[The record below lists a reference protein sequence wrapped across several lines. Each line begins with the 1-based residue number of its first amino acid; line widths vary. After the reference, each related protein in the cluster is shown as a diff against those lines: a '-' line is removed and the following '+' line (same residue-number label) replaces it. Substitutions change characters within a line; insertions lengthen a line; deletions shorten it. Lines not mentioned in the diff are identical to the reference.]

1 MTKILG
7 FAGKKQSGK
16 NTCCNFLQMLKFH
29 EYGVCKNASLN
40 EQGQILVSDLFG
52 EKVSGSDWI
61 PLTEDYV
68 DISQLLE
75 SFRPCKIYA
84 FADVLKEFAVDVL
97 GLEYNQVYGTN
108 EEKNSPT
115 HLRWEHMPGIVTEK
129 VFTRRSYYSYEDQV
143 TASITYHEPGP
154 MTGREVLQYFGSDI
168 CRKMY
173 ENIWFDACIRRIR
186 KDNPELALIS
196 DVRFPNEITGVQKE
210 GGIVFGLPRDIVNGQ
225 DTHSSEQVDLS
236 LCDYVLPEG
245 DIHTTTKALYKI
257 IAENN
262 IHPFRSK
269 VN

>member
-61 PLTEDYV
+61 PLTEEYV

-97 GLEYNQVYGTN
+97 GLEHNQVYGTN

-115 HLRWEHMPGIVTEK
+115 HLLWENMPTGNNK
-129 VFTRRSYYSYEDQV
+129 
-143 TASITYHEPGP
+143 GP

-196 DVRFPNEITGVQKE
+196 DVRFSNEIAGVQKE
-210 GGIVFGLPRDIVNGQ
+210 GGIVFGLPRDIVNGK
-225 DTHSSEQVDLS
+225 DTHSSEQVELS

-245 DIHTTTKALYKI
+245 NIDTTTKTLYKI
-257 IAENN
+257 ITENN

-269 VN
+269 VS

>member
-61 PLTEDYV
+61 PITEEYV

-115 HLRWEHMPGIVTEK
+115 HLLWENMPTGNNK
-129 VFTRRSYYSYEDQV
+129 
-143 TASITYHEPGP
+143 GP

-186 KDNPELALIS
+186 KDKPELALIS
-196 DVRFPNEITGVQKE
+196 DVRFPNEIKGVQNE
-210 GGIVFGLPRDIVNGQ
+210 GGVVFGLPRDIVNGK

-236 LCDYVLPEG
+236 LCDYLLPKG
-245 DIHTTTKALYKI
+245 DIDTTTKALYKI
-257 IAENN
+257 IIENS
-262 IHPFRSK
+262 IHPFRAK
-269 VN
+269 VS

>member
-52 EKVSGSDWI
+52 ETVSGLDWI
-61 PLTEDYV
+61 PLTEEYV

-75 SFRPCKIYA
+75 SFHPCKIYA

-108 EEKNSPT
+108 KEKNSPT
-115 HLRWEHMPGIVTEK
+115 HLLWENMPTGNNK
-129 VFTRRSYYSYEDQV
+129 
-143 TASITYHEPGP
+143 GP

-196 DVRFPNEITGVQKE
+196 DVRFSNEIAGVQKE
-210 GGIVFGLPRDIVNGQ
+210 GGIVFGLPRDIVNGK

-236 LCDYVLPEG
+236 LCDYLLPKG
-245 DIHTTTKALYKI
+245 DIDTTTKALYKI
-257 IAENN
+257 IIENS
-262 IHPFRSK
+262 IHPFRAK
-269 VN
+269 VS

>member
-61 PLTEDYV
+61 PITEEYV

-115 HLRWEHMPGIVTEK
+115 HLLWENMPTGNNK
-129 VFTRRSYYSYEDQV
+129 
-143 TASITYHEPGP
+143 GP

-173 ENIWFDACIRRIR
+173 ENIWFDACVRRIR
-186 KDNPELALIS
+186 KDKPELALIS
-196 DVRFPNEITGVQKE
+196 DVRFPNEITGIQKE
-210 GGIVFGLPRDIVNGQ
+210 GGIVFGLPRDIVNGK

-236 LCDYVLPEG
+236 LCDYLLPEG
-245 DIHTTTKALYKI
+245 DIDTTTKALYKI
-257 IAENN
+257 ITENN

-269 VN
+269 VS

>member
-61 PLTEDYV
+61 PLTEEYV

-84 FADVLKEFAVDVL
+84 FADVLKEFSVDVL

-115 HLRWEHMPGIVTEK
+115 HLLWENMPTGNNK
-129 VFTRRSYYSYEDQV
+129 
-143 TASITYHEPGP
+143 GP
-154 MTGREVLQYFGSDI
+154 MTGREILQYFGSDI

-196 DVRFPNEITGVQKE
+196 DVRFSNEIAGVQKE
-210 GGIVFGLPRDIVNGQ
+210 GGIVFGLPRDIVNGK

-245 DIHTTTKALYKI
+245 NIDTTTKTLYKI
-257 IAENN
+257 ITENN

-269 VN
+269 VS

>member
-61 PLTEDYV
+61 PLTEEYV

-84 FADVLKEFAVDVL
+84 FADVLKEFSVDVL

-115 HLRWEHMPGIVTEK
+115 HLLWENMPIGNNK
-129 VFTRRSYYSYEDQV
+129 
-143 TASITYHEPGP
+143 GP

-196 DVRFPNEITGVQKE
+196 DVRFSNEIAGVQKE
-210 GGIVFGLPRDIVNGQ
+210 GGIVFGLPRDIVNGK

-245 DIHTTTKALYKI
+245 NIDTTTKTLYKI
-257 IAENN
+257 IIENN

-269 VN
+269 VS

>member
-52 EKVSGSDWI
+52 ETVSGSDWI
-61 PLTEDYV
+61 PLTEEYV

-75 SFRPCKIYA
+75 SFHPCKIYA

-115 HLRWEHMPGIVTEK
+115 HLLWDNMPTGNNK
-129 VFTRRSYYSYEDQV
+129 
-143 TASITYHEPGP
+143 GP

-173 ENIWFDACIRRIR
+173 EDIWFDACIRRIR

-210 GGIVFGLPRDIVNGQ
+210 GGIVFGLPRDIVNGK

-236 LCDYVLPEG
+236 LCDYILPEG
-245 DIHTTTKALYKI
+245 NIDTTTKALYKI

-269 VN
+269 VD

>member
-52 EKVSGSDWI
+52 ETVSGSDWI
-61 PLTEDYV
+61 PLTEEYV

-84 FADVLKEFAVDVL
+84 FADVLKEFSVDVL

-115 HLRWEHMPGIVTEK
+115 HLLWEDMPTGNNK
-129 VFTRRSYYSYEDQV
+129 
-143 TASITYHEPGP
+143 GP

-196 DVRFPNEITGVQKE
+196 DVRFSNEIKGVQNE
-210 GGIVFGLPRDIVNGQ
+210 GGVVFGLPRDIVNGK

-236 LCDYVLPEG
+236 LCDYLLPEG
-245 DIHTTTKALYKI
+245 DIDTTTKSLYKI
-257 IAENN
+257 ITENR
-262 IHPFRSK
+262 IHPFRAK
-269 VN
+269 VS

>member
-52 EKVSGSDWI
+52 ETVSGSDWI
-61 PLTEDYV
+61 PLTEEDV

-75 SFRPCKIYA
+75 SFHPCKIYA

-115 HLRWEHMPGIVTEK
+115 HLRWENMPGVVVEK
-129 VFTRRSYYSYEDQV
+129 VFTRRSYYSYEDE
-143 TASITYHEPGP
+143 ITGITCHQPGP

-196 DVRFPNEITGVQKE
+196 DVRFPNEIRGVQNE
-210 GGIVFGLPRDIVNGQ
+210 GGIVFGLPRDLFN
-225 DTHSSEQVDLS
+225 DSHKSEQVDLS
-236 LCDYVLPEG
+236 ICDYVLPEG
-245 DIHTTTKALYKI
+245 NIDATTKALYKT
-257 IAENN
+257 IAENK

-269 VN
+269 VS

>member
-40 EQGQILVSDLFG
+40 EEGQILVSDLFG

-61 PLTEDYV
+61 PLTEEYV

-115 HLRWEHMPGIVTEK
+115 HLLWENMPTGNNK
-129 VFTRRSYYSYEDQV
+129 
-143 TASITYHEPGP
+143 GP

-196 DVRFPNEITGVQKE
+196 DVRFSNEIAGVQKE
-210 GGIVFGLPRDIVNGQ
+210 GGIIFGLPRDIVNGK

-245 DIHTTTKALYKI
+245 NIDTTTKTLYKI
-257 IAENN
+257 ITENN

-269 VN
+269 VS

>member
-1 MTKILG
+1 MTKIIG

-16 NTCCNFLQMLKFH
+16 NTCCNFLLALKFH
-29 EYGVCKNASLN
+29 EHGVCKHASLN
-40 EQGQILVSDLFG
+40 EQGQIIVSDLFG
-52 EKVSGSDWI
+52 ETVSGVDWI

-75 SFRPCKIYA
+75 NFGPCKIYA

-97 GLEYNQVYGTN
+97 GLEHNQVYGTN

-115 HLRWEHMPGIVTEK
+115 HLLWENMPTGNNK
-129 VFTRRSYYSYEDQV
+129 
-143 TASITYHEPGP
+143 GP

-186 KDNPELALIS
+186 KDKPELALIS
-196 DVRFPNEITGVQKE
+196 DVRFSNEIKGVQDE
-210 GGIVFGLPRDIVNGQ
+210 GGVVFGLPRDLFN
-225 DTHSSEQVDLS
+225 DSHKSEQVDLP

-245 DIHTTTKALYKI
+245 DIDTTTKELYKTI
-257 IAENN
+257 IKNN

-269 VN
+269 VS

>member
-52 EKVSGSDWI
+52 ETVSGSDWI
-61 PLTEDYV
+61 PLTEEYV

-84 FADVLKEFAVDVL
+84 FADVLKEFSVDVL

-115 HLRWEHMPGIVTEK
+115 HLLWENMPTGNNK
-129 VFTRRSYYSYEDQV
+129 
-143 TASITYHEPGP
+143 GP

-210 GGIVFGLPRDIVNGQ
+210 GGIVFGLPRDIVNGK

-236 LCDYVLPEG
+236 LCDYLLPEG
-245 DIHTTTKALYKI
+245 DIDTTTKALYKI
-257 IAENN
+257 IAENK

-269 VN
+269 VS

>member
-61 PLTEDYV
+61 PLTEEYV

-115 HLRWEHMPGIVTEK
+115 HLLWENMPTGNNK
-129 VFTRRSYYSYEDQV
+129 
-143 TASITYHEPGP
+143 GP
-154 MTGREVLQYFGSDI
+154 MTGREILQYFGSDI

-196 DVRFPNEITGVQKE
+196 DVRFPNEIKGVQNE
-210 GGIVFGLPRDIVNGQ
+210 GGVVFGLPRDIVNGK

-245 DIHTTTKALYKI
+245 NIDTTTRALYNNI
-257 IAENN
+257 SENK

-269 VN
+269 VD

>member
-61 PLTEDYV
+61 PLTEEYV

-115 HLRWEHMPGIVTEK
+115 HLLWENMPTGNNK
-129 VFTRRSYYSYEDQV
+129 
-143 TASITYHEPGP
+143 GP

-196 DVRFPNEITGVQKE
+196 DVRFSNEISGVQKE
-210 GGIVFGLPRDIVNGQ
+210 DGIVFGLPRDIVNGK

-245 DIHTTTKALYKI
+245 NIDTTTKTLYKI
-257 IAENN
+257 ITENN

-269 VN
+269 VS

>member
-29 EYGVCKNASLN
+29 EYGVCKEASLN

-52 EKVSGSDWI
+52 ETVSGQDWI
-61 PLTEDYV
+61 PLTEDFV

-75 SFRPCKIYA
+75 NFNPCKIYA

-97 GLEYNQVYGTN
+97 GLEHNQVYGTN

-115 HLRWEHMPGIVTEK
+115 HLLWENMPTGNNK
-129 VFTRRSYYSYEDQV
+129 
-143 TASITYHEPGP
+143 GP

-196 DVRFPNEITGVQKE
+196 DVRFPNEIKGVQDE
-210 GGIVFGLPRDIVNGQ
+210 GGIVFGLPRDIVNGK

-236 LCDYVLPEG
+236 LCDYLLPEG
-245 DIHTTTKALYKI
+245 DIDTTTKALYKI
-257 IAENN
+257 ITENK

-269 VN
+269 VS

>member
-61 PLTEDYV
+61 PLTEEYV

-84 FADVLKEFAVDVL
+84 FADVLKEFSVDVL

-115 HLRWEHMPGIVTEK
+115 HLLWENMPTGNNK
-129 VFTRRSYYSYEDQV
+129 
-143 TASITYHEPGP
+143 GP

-196 DVRFPNEITGVQKE
+196 DVRFSNEIAGVQKE
-210 GGIVFGLPRDIVNGQ
+210 GGIVFGLPRDIVNGK
-225 DTHSSEQVDLS
+225 DTHSSEQVELS

-245 DIHTTTKALYKI
+245 NIDTTTKKLYKI
-257 IAENN
+257 ITENN

-269 VN
+269 VS

>member
-1 MTKILG
+1 MTKIIG

-29 EYGVCKNASLN
+29 EYGVCKKASLN

-52 EKVSGSDWI
+52 ETVSGVNWI
-61 PLTEDYV
+61 PLTEEYV

-75 SFRPCKIYA
+75 SFGPCKIYA

-97 GLEYNQVYGTN
+97 GLEHHQVYGTN
-108 EEKNSPT
+108 KEKNSPT
-115 HLRWEHMPGIVTEK
+115 HLSWENMPTGNKE
-129 VFTRRSYYSYEDQV
+129 
-143 TASITYHEPGP
+143 GM

-196 DVRFPNEITGVQKE
+196 DVRFSNEILGIKE
-210 GGIVFGLPRDIVNGQ
+210 AGGIVFGLPRDIVNGK

-236 LCDYVLPEG
+236 KCNYLLPEG
-245 DIHTTTKALYKI
+245 NIDATTKALYKI
-257 IAENN
+257 ISENK

-269 VN
+269 VG

>member
-61 PLTEDYV
+61 PLTEEYV

-97 GLEYNQVYGTN
+97 GLEHNQVYGTN
-108 EEKNSPT
+108 KEKNSPT
-115 HLRWEHMPGIVTEK
+115 HLLWENMPTGNNK
-129 VFTRRSYYSYEDQV
+129 
-143 TASITYHEPGP
+143 GP

-210 GGIVFGLPRDIVNGQ
+210 GGIVFGLPRDIVNGK

-236 LCDYVLPEG
+236 LCDYLLPEG
-245 DIHTTTKALYKI
+245 DIDTTTKALYRI

-269 VN
+269 VG

>member
-52 EKVSGSDWI
+52 ETVSGLDWI
-61 PLTEDYV
+61 PLTEEYV

-115 HLRWEHMPGIVTEK
+115 HLLWENMPTGNNK
-129 VFTRRSYYSYEDQV
+129 
-143 TASITYHEPGP
+143 GP

-196 DVRFPNEITGVQKE
+196 DVRFPNEIKGVQNE
-210 GGIVFGLPRDIVNGQ
+210 GGVVFGLPRDIVNG
-225 DTHSSEQVDLS
+225 
-236 LCDYVLPEG
+236 
-245 DIHTTTKALYKI
+245 
-257 IAENN
+257 
-262 IHPFRSK
+262 
-269 VN
+269 

>member
-61 PLTEDYV
+61 PITEEYV

-84 FADVLKEFAVDVL
+84 FANVLKEFAVDVL

-115 HLRWEHMPGIVTEK
+115 HLLWENMPTGNNK
-129 VFTRRSYYSYEDQV
+129 
-143 TASITYHEPGP
+143 GP
-154 MTGREVLQYFGSDI
+154 MTGREILQYFGSDI

-186 KDNPELALIS
+186 KDKPELALIS
-196 DVRFPNEITGVQKE
+196 DVRFPNEIKGVQNE
-210 GGIVFGLPRDIVNGQ
+210 GGVVFGLPRDIVNGK

-236 LCDYVLPEG
+236 LCDYLLPKG
-245 DIHTTTKALYKI
+245 DIDTTTKALYKI
-257 IAENN
+257 IIENS
-262 IHPFRSK
+262 IHPFRAK
-269 VN
+269 VS

>member
-1 MTKILG
+1 MTKIIG

-29 EYGVCKNASLN
+29 EYGVCEKITLN

-52 EKVSGSDWI
+52 EKVSGIEWI
-61 PLTEDYV
+61 PLTEEYV
-68 DISQLLE
+68 DISQLLT
-75 SFRPCKIYA
+75 SFTPCKIYA

-97 GLEYNQVYGTN
+97 GLEPNQVYGTN

-115 HLRWEHMPGIVTEK
+115 HLLWENMPTGNNK
-129 VFTRRSYYSYEDQV
+129 GS
-143 TASITYHEPGP
+143 

-196 DVRFPNEITGVQKE
+196 DVRFPNEIKGVQDE
-210 GGIVFGLPRDIVNGQ
+210 GGIVFGLPRDIVNGE

-236 LCDYVLPEG
+236 LCDYLLPEG
-245 DIHTTTKALYKI
+245 DIDTTTKALYKI
-257 IAENN
+257 ITENR

-269 VN
+269 VS

>member
-61 PLTEDYV
+61 PLTEEYV

-115 HLRWEHMPGIVTEK
+115 HLLWENMPTGNNK
-129 VFTRRSYYSYEDQV
+129 
-143 TASITYHEPGP
+143 GP

-186 KDNPELALIS
+186 KDDPELALIS
-196 DVRFPNEITGVQKE
+196 DVRFPNEIQGIQDE
-210 GGIVFGLPRDIVNGQ
+210 GGIVFGLPRDLFN
-225 DTHSSEQVDLS
+225 DSHKSEQVDLS
-236 LCDYVLPEG
+236 ICDYVLPEG
-245 DIHTTTKALYKI
+245 NIDATTKALYKT
-257 IAENN
+257 IAENK

-269 VN
+269 VS

>member
-61 PLTEDYV
+61 PLTEEYV

-115 HLRWEHMPGIVTEK
+115 HLLWENMPTGNNK
-129 VFTRRSYYSYEDQV
+129 
-143 TASITYHEPGP
+143 GP

-210 GGIVFGLPRDIVNGQ
+210 GGIVFGLPRDIVNGK

-236 LCDYVLPEG
+236 LCDYILPEG
-245 DIHTTTKALYKI
+245 NIDTTTKALYKI
-257 IAENN
+257 ITENN

-269 VN
+269 VS

>member
-61 PLTEDYV
+61 PLTEEYV

-115 HLRWEHMPGIVTEK
+115 HLLWENMPTGNNK
-129 VFTRRSYYSYEDQV
+129 
-143 TASITYHEPGP
+143 GP
-154 MTGREVLQYFGSDI
+154 MTGREILQYFGSDI

-196 DVRFPNEITGVQKE
+196 DVRFSNEIAGVQKE
-210 GGIVFGLPRDIVNGQ
+210 GGIVFGLPRDIVNGK

-245 DIHTTTKALYKI
+245 NIDTTTKTLYKI
-257 IAENN
+257 ITENN

-269 VN
+269 VS

>member
-1 MTKILG
+1 
-7 FAGKKQSGK
+7 
-16 NTCCNFLQMLKFH
+16 MLKFH

-61 PLTEDYV
+61 PITEEYV

-115 HLRWEHMPGIVTEK
+115 HLLWENMPTGNNK
-129 VFTRRSYYSYEDQV
+129 
-143 TASITYHEPGP
+143 GP
-154 MTGREVLQYFGSDI
+154 MTGREILQYFGSDI

-186 KDNPELALIS
+186 KDKPELALIS
-196 DVRFPNEITGVQKE
+196 DVRFPNEIKGVQNE
-210 GGIVFGLPRDIVNGQ
+210 GGVVFGLPRDIVNGK

-236 LCDYVLPEG
+236 LCDYLLPKG
-245 DIHTTTKALYKI
+245 DIDTTTKALYKI
-257 IAENN
+257 IIENS
-262 IHPFRSK
+262 IHPFRAK
-269 VN
+269 VS

>member
-29 EYGVCKNASLN
+29 EYGVCKNASLS
-40 EQGQILVSDLFG
+40 EEGHILVSDLFG
-52 EKVSGSDWI
+52 ETVSGSDWI
-61 PLTEDYV
+61 PLTEEYV

-75 SFRPCKIYA
+75 NFGACKIYA

-97 GLEYNQVYGTN
+97 GLEHNQVYGTN

-115 HLRWEHMPGIVTEK
+115 HLLWENMPTGNNK
-129 VFTRRSYYSYEDQV
+129 
-143 TASITYHEPGP
+143 GP

-186 KDNPELALIS
+186 KDNPDLALIS
-196 DVRFPNEITGVQKE
+196 DVRFPNEIKGVQKE
-210 GGIVFGLPRDIVNGQ
+210 GGVVFGLPRDIVNGK

-236 LCDYVLPEG
+236 LCDYLLPEG
-245 DIHTTTKALYKI
+245 DIDTTTKALYKI
-257 IAENN
+257 ITNN
-262 IHPFRSK
+262 KIHPFRSK
-269 VN
+269 VS

>member
-61 PLTEDYV
+61 PLTEEYV

-115 HLRWEHMPGIVTEK
+115 HLLWENMPTGNNK
-129 VFTRRSYYSYEDQV
+129 
-143 TASITYHEPGP
+143 GP

-210 GGIVFGLPRDIVNGQ
+210 GGIVFGLPRDIVNGK

-236 LCDYVLPEG
+236 LCDYLLPEG
-245 DIHTTTKALYKI
+245 DIDTTTKALYRI

-269 VN
+269 VG

>member
-40 EQGQILVSDLFG
+40 EQGQIIVSDLFG
-52 EKVSGSDWI
+52 ETVSGYDWI
-61 PLTEDYV
+61 PLTEEYV

-75 SFRPCKIYA
+75 NFGACKIYA

-97 GLEYNQVYGTN
+97 GLEHNQVYGTN

-115 HLRWEHMPGIVTEK
+115 HLLWENMPTGNNK
-129 VFTRRSYYSYEDQV
+129 
-143 TASITYHEPGP
+143 GP

-196 DVRFPNEITGVQKE
+196 DVRFPNEIKGVQDE
-210 GGIVFGLPRDIVNGQ
+210 GGIVFGLPRDIVNGK

-236 LCDYVLPEG
+236 LCDYLLPEG
-245 DIHTTTKALYKI
+245 DIDTTTKALYKI
-257 IAENN
+257 ITENK

-269 VN
+269 VS

>member
-29 EYGVCKNASLN
+29 EYGVCKNASLS
-40 EQGQILVSDLFG
+40 EEGHILVSDLFG
-52 EKVSGSDWI
+52 ETVSGSDWI
-61 PLTEDYV
+61 PLTEEYV

-75 SFRPCKIYA
+75 NFGACKIYA

-97 GLEYNQVYGTN
+97 GLKHNQVYGTN

-115 HLRWEHMPGIVTEK
+115 HLLWENMPTGHNK
-129 VFTRRSYYSYEDQV
+129 
-143 TASITYHEPGP
+143 GP
-154 MTGREVLQYFGSDI
+154 MTAREVLQYFGSDI

-186 KDNPELALIS
+186 KDNPDLALIS
-196 DVRFPNEITGVQKE
+196 DVRFPNEIKGVQKE
-210 GGIVFGLPRDIVNGQ
+210 GGIVFGLPRDIVNGK

-236 LCDYVLPEG
+236 LCDYLLPEG
-245 DIHTTTKALYKI
+245 DIDTTTKALYKI
-257 IAENN
+257 ITENR

-269 VN
+269 VS

>member
-52 EKVSGSDWI
+52 ETVSGLDWI
-61 PLTEDYV
+61 PITEEYV

-115 HLRWEHMPGIVTEK
+115 HLLWENMPTGNNK
-129 VFTRRSYYSYEDQV
+129 
-143 TASITYHEPGP
+143 GP
-154 MTGREVLQYFGSDI
+154 MTGREILQYFGSDI

-196 DVRFPNEITGVQKE
+196 DVRFPNEIKGVQNE
-210 GGIVFGLPRDIVNGQ
+210 GGVVFGLPRDIVNGK

-236 LCDYVLPEG
+236 LCDYLLPKG
-245 DIHTTTKALYKI
+245 DIDTTTKALYKI
-257 IAENN
+257 IIENS
-262 IHPFRSK
+262 IHPFRAK
-269 VN
+269 VS

>member
-40 EQGQILVSDLFG
+40 EKGQILVSDLFG

-61 PLTEDYV
+61 PITEEYV

-115 HLRWEHMPGIVTEK
+115 HLLWENMPTGNNK
-129 VFTRRSYYSYEDQV
+129 
-143 TASITYHEPGP
+143 GP
-154 MTGREVLQYFGSDI
+154 MTGREILQYFGSDI

-186 KDNPELALIS
+186 KDKPELALIS
-196 DVRFPNEITGVQKE
+196 DVRFPNEIKGVQNE
-210 GGIVFGLPRDIVNGQ
+210 GGVVFGLPRDIVNGK

-236 LCDYVLPEG
+236 LCDYLLPKG
-245 DIHTTTKALYKI
+245 DIDTTTKALYKI
-257 IAENN
+257 IIENS
-262 IHPFRSK
+262 IHPFRAK
-269 VN
+269 VS

>member
-29 EYGVCKNASLN
+29 EYGVCKNASLS
-40 EQGQILVSDLFG
+40 EEGHILVSDLFG
-52 EKVSGSDWI
+52 ETVSGSDWI
-61 PLTEDYV
+61 PLTEEYV

-75 SFRPCKIYA
+75 NFGACKIYA

-97 GLEYNQVYGTN
+97 GLEHNQVYGTN

-115 HLRWEHMPGIVTEK
+115 HLLWENMPTGHNK
-129 VFTRRSYYSYEDQV
+129 
-143 TASITYHEPGP
+143 GP
-154 MTGREVLQYFGSDI
+154 MTAREVLQYFGSDI

-196 DVRFPNEITGVQKE
+196 DVRFPNEIKGVQKE
-210 GGIVFGLPRDIVNGQ
+210 GGIVFGLPRDIVNGK

-236 LCDYVLPEG
+236 LCDYLLPEG
-245 DIHTTTKALYKI
+245 DIDTTTKALYKI
-257 IAENN
+257 ITENN
-262 IHPFRSK
+262 IHPFRTK
-269 VN
+269 VS

>member
-16 NTCCNFLQMLKFH
+16 NTCCNFLLMLKFH

-61 PLTEDYV
+61 PLTEEYV

-115 HLRWEHMPGIVTEK
+115 HLLWENMPTGNNK
-129 VFTRRSYYSYEDQV
+129 
-143 TASITYHEPGP
+143 GP

-196 DVRFPNEITGVQKE
+196 DVRFPNEITGIQKE
-210 GGIVFGLPRDIVNGQ
+210 GGIVLGLPRDIVNGK

-236 LCDYVLPEG
+236 LCDYLLPEG
-245 DIHTTTKALYKI
+245 NIDTTTKALYKI
-257 IAENN
+257 ITENN

-269 VN
+269 VS

>member
-52 EKVSGSDWI
+52 ETVSGSDWI
-61 PLTEDYV
+61 PLTEEYV

-108 EEKNSPT
+108 KEKNSPT
-115 HLRWEHMPGIVTEK
+115 HLLWENMPTGNNK
-129 VFTRRSYYSYEDQV
+129 
-143 TASITYHEPGP
+143 GP

-186 KDNPELALIS
+186 KDKPELALIS
-196 DVRFPNEITGVQKE
+196 DVRFSNEIAGVQKE
-210 GGIVFGLPRDIVNGQ
+210 GGIVFGLPRDIVNGK

-245 DIHTTTKALYKI
+245 NIDTTTRALYKI
-257 IAENN
+257 ISENK

-269 VN
+269 VD

>member
-29 EYGVCKNASLN
+29 EYGVCKNASLS
-40 EQGQILVSDLFG
+40 EEGHILVSDLFG
-52 EKVSGSDWI
+52 ETVSGSDWI
-61 PLTEDYV
+61 PLTEEYV

-75 SFRPCKIYA
+75 NFGACKIYA

-97 GLEYNQVYGTN
+97 GLEHNQVYGTN
-108 EEKNSPT
+108 EEKNSTT
-115 HLRWEHMPGIVTEK
+115 HLLWENMPTGNNK
-129 VFTRRSYYSYEDQV
+129 
-143 TASITYHEPGP
+143 GP

-186 KDNPELALIS
+186 KDNPDLALIS
-196 DVRFPNEITGVQKE
+196 DVRFPNEIKGVQKE
-210 GGIVFGLPRDIVNGQ
+210 GGIVFGLPRDIVNGK

-236 LCDYVLPEG
+236 LCDYLLPEG
-245 DIHTTTKALYKI
+245 DIDTTTKALYKI
-257 IAENN
+257 ITENK

-269 VN
+269 VS